1 MGGKSV
7 LYTTSDSLSKLLAN
21 VYPEYEWLPWRFS
34 KCPQNYWGDVNN
46 QKKFVNW
53 AGKELKIKE
62 LSDWYKVTNQVEIQL
77 EKKKSLIYKELSSLG
92 GKALIPLFG
101 NMLSNAYPEYEWLP
115 WKFAVHSQNFWNDK
129 NNQRKFMDW
138 AGKQLNIKEP
148 SDWYNVSIKVFNKA
162 NVFCLLFRTLL
173 ILAGNHL

>member
-1 MGGKSV
+1 M

-77 EKKKSLIYKELSSLG
+77 EKKNRSYIR
-92 GKALIPLFG
+92 
-101 NMLSNAYPEYEWLP
+101 NCR
-115 WKFAVHSQNFWNDK
+115 V
-129 NNQRKFMDW
+129 W
-138 AGKQLNIKEP
+138 AGK
-148 SDWYNVSIKVFNKA
+148 
-162 NVFCLLFRTLL
+162 
-173 ILAGNHL
+173 H